1 MKILYVITGLA
12 QGGAERVVC
21 DLADKMHE
29 KGNQVKIAYLTG
41 EILTSPIYTDIELI
55 KINLNSIR
63 SLPLAYIRLLRLIK
77 AYKPDV
83 VHAHMVHANILT
95 RLARLLSPMNKLI
108 CTAHSS
114 NEGGSLRMVL
124 YRLTNSLADL
134 TTNVSNTAVS
144 SFEKKY
150 AVPKNSMRVVYNGIN
165 FDSFGYQELA
175 RNEVIDEFN
184 LFIDTKIILAAGRFN
199 ESKNYPNLLKAAKI
213 LKDKHSMLFNLLIA
227 GDGELRDDLENMILK
242 LGLKNEVKLLGRRKD
257 IPRLMSACDVFVLS
271 SDYEGLPTV
280 LIEAFACQAQ
290 VVSTDVSGVREIVN
304 NHGNIVPAQ
313 DSVALAE
320 ALVDILDKVNNSKNI
335 LGYQHAKEKFDLN
348 IISNEWLKI
357 YNEI

>member
-95 RLARLLSPMNKLI
+95 RLARLLSPMSKLI

-114 NEGGSLRMVL
+114 NEGGSLRMAL
-124 YRLTNSLADL
+124 YRLTDSLADV
-134 TTNVSNTAVS
+134 TTNVSKTAVA
-144 SFEKKY
+144 SFEKKR
-150 AVPKNSMRVVYNGIN
+150 AVPKNSMRVVYNGVN
-165 FDSFGYQELA
+165 FDSFAYQELA
-175 RNEVIDEFN
+175 RNDVIDEFN
-184 LFIDTKIILAAGRFN
+184 IPIDTKLILAVGRFN
-199 ESKNYPNLLKAAKI
+199 ESKNYPNLLKAARN
-213 LKDKHSMLFNLLIA
+213 LKDEHSIVFNLLIA
-227 GDGELRDDLENMILK
+227 GDGELRDDLEKMILT
-242 LGLKNEVKLLGRRKD
+242 LGLSNEVKLLGRRSD

-280 LIEAFACQAQ
+280 LIEALACQAHI
-290 VVSTDVSGVREIVN
+290 VSTDVSGAREIIDSYGKIVAVKKHN
-304 NHGNIVPAQ
+304 DLAQAIIGSLTYKDRNIAG
-313 DSVALAE
+313 
-320 ALVDILDKVNNSKNI
+320 SKNV
-335 LGYQHAKEKFDLN
+335 KNKFNLDG
-348 IISNEWLKI
+348 IANEWLNI
-357 YNEI
+357 YNEK